1 MEEIVQG
8 KLTEGE
14 LSKFQALKA
23 RCLQSVENDLQI
35 TKNSDSLCISND
47 CDCPA
52 GEDLESSINVEDDSG
67 KILTVP
73 EAPVM
78 KVRTDSVSEA
88 GYVIPKFEEVPSEF
102 LV

>member
-23 RCLQSVENDLQI
+23 RCLQSAENDLQM
-35 TKNSDSLCISND
+35 TKNSDSFND
-47 CDCPA
+47 GDSPT
-52 GEDLESSINVEDDSG
+52 GEDLEASINVEDESG